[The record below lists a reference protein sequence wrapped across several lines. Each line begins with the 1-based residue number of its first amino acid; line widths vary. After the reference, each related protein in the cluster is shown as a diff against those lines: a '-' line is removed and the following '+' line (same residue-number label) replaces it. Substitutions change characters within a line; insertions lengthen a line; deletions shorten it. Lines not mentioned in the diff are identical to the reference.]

1 MQKCNSADMDD
12 SENTG
17 FMGRGIK
24 MMNIIIPM
32 TGYGSRF
39 VAAGYRELK
48 PFIPVMGKPII
59 EWIVKGMYP
68 KDVHF
73 IFVCRGEHLQKD
85 PSMREKLLGLAPK
98 ADIVVI
104 EDWVKKGP
112 VYDVLR
118 AYRALCA
125 AKENEKA
132 ADGANEVQAEKDR
145 AATDHLGGVRV
156 EKNVTE
162 AFHIEDGCIINY
174 CDFYMTWDF
183 HAFAREAETR
193 GCDGAVPCYTGF
205 HPNLLPQKNFYA
217 SCLTDAEDNLIEI
230 REKYS
235 FEKDKTK
242 AKHSPGVYYFKNGS
256 IMEKYCRILTEHEE
270 CAINGEYY
278 ASLPYNFMVQDGL
291 KVWVPTNVDYFCQW
305 GTPEDLREFV
315 YWTDLLVDNNGKER
329 CGSGQQEKL
338 TETLDTAEAVKNECG
353 RDGNIGTTKAARG
366 RILIPMAGA
375 GQRFAD
381 AGYRVHKPAIPT
393 IDRYDGTEK
402 PMVVCATKDLPG
414 VACDGSNVIY
424 VDRTF
429 HRDDGVEDA
438 IRAYYEK
445 ARFITIDRLTEGQ
458 ACTCMLAKD
467 CLDPEEELL
476 IAGCDN
482 GMDIDGA
489 AFEETKRTCDCIVF
503 TYRHNEA
510 VLQDPNAY
518 GWMFADEEGNI
529 TGTSI
534 KKAISDTPME
544 DPAVVA
550 TFWFRKAKVFLEA
563 TEKMI
568 RENDRINGEF
578 YVDQTVK
585 HVLDLGYRAKIFDI
599 DRYVGWGTPADYEG
613 YQKTYAYFRAFLERE
628 GLNAL

>member
-1 MQKCNSADMDD
+1 
-12 SENTG
+12 
-17 FMGRGIK
+17 
-24 MMNIIIPM
+24 MNIFIPM

-48 PFIPVMGKPII
+48 PFIPVMGKPVI

-68 KDVHF
+68 EDVQF
-73 IFVCRGEHLQKD
+73 IFVCRGKHLRND
-85 PSMREKLLGLAPK
+85 PSMKGKLLALAPG
-98 ADIVVI
+98 AIIVTI

-125 AKENEKA
+125 AE
-132 ADGANEVQAEKDR
+132 G
-145 AATDHLGGVRV
+145 
-156 EKNVTE
+156 
-162 AFHIEDGCIINY
+162 FHREDGCIINY

-183 HAFAREAETR
+183 QMFAREATAR
-193 GCDGAVPCYTGF
+193 DCDGAVPCYTGF
-205 HPNLLPQKNFYA
+205 HPNLLPQNNFYA
-217 SCLTDAEDNLIEI
+217 SCLTDAEDNLVEI

-235 FEKDKTK
+235 FEQDKTK
-242 AKHSPGVYYFKNGS
+242 AKHSPGVYYFKNGAV
-256 IMEKYCRILTEHEE
+256 MEKYCQILTEHEE

-278 ASLPYNFMVQDGL
+278 ASLPYNFMVEDGL
-291 KVWVPTNVDYFCQW
+291 KVWVPTDVPYFCQW
-305 GTPEDLREFV
+305 GTPEDMREFV
-315 YWTDLLVDNNGKER
+315 YWTDLILQIKGHTTERAPKQCRNGK
-329 CGSGQQEKL
+329 
-338 TETLDTAEAVKNECG
+338 
-353 RDGNIGTTKAARG
+353 
-366 RILIPMAGA
+366 ILIPMAGA

-414 VACDGSNVIY
+414 VAADGSNVIY

-429 HRDDGVEDA
+429 HREDGVEDA

-445 ARFITIDRLTEGQ
+445 AQFITIDRLTEGQ

-467 CLDPEEELL
+467 YLDPEEELL

-482 GMDIDGA
+482 GMDIDRA
-489 AFEETKRTCDCIVF
+489 AFEETKRACDCIVF

-510 VLQDPNAY
+510 VLQNPNAY
-518 GWMFADEEGNI
+518 GWMLTDEAGNI

-550 TFWFRKAKVFLEA
+550 TFWFRKAKVFFDA

-585 HVLDLGYRAKIFDI
+585 HVIDLGYRAKIFDI
-599 DRYVGWGTPADYEG
+599 NRYVGWGTPADYEG
-613 YQKTYAYFRAFLERE
+613 YQNTFAYFKAFLMRE
-628 GLNAL
+628 GLILAEK

>member
-1 MQKCNSADMDD
+1 
-12 SENTG
+12 
-17 FMGRGIK
+17 
-24 MMNIIIPM
+24 MNIFIPM

-48 PFIPVMGKPII
+48 PFIPVMGKPVI

-68 KDVHF
+68 ESVHF

-85 PSMREKLLGLAPK
+85 PSMKDKLLALAPT
-98 ADIVVI
+98 ADIVTI

-125 AKENEKA
+125 SNENNAEDGSDGVKIEENA
-132 ADGANEVQAEKDR
+132 ASAGFQR
-145 AATDHLGGVRV
+145 
-156 EKNVTE
+156 
-162 AFHIEDGCIINY
+162 EDGCIINY

-183 HAFAREAETR
+183 QAFAKEAKTR
-193 GCDGAVPCYTGF
+193 NCDGAVPCYTGF

-217 SCLTDAEDNLIEI
+217 SCLTDGEDNLIEI

-242 AKHSPGVYYFKNGS
+242 AKHSPGVYYFRDGAV
-256 IMEKYCRILTEHEE
+256 MEKYCQILTEHEE

-278 ASLPYNFMVQDGL
+278 ASLPYNFMVRDGL
-291 KVWVPTNVDYFCQW
+291 KVWVPTDVPYFCQW
-305 GTPEDLREFV
+305 GTPEDMREFV
-315 YWTDLLVDNNGKER
+315 YWTDLLLRNKQDESEDVTKCGLAQQKKRIEMSSLRAGK
-329 CGSGQQEKL
+329 
-338 TETLDTAEAVKNECG
+338 
-353 RDGNIGTTKAARG
+353 
-366 RILIPMAGA
+366 ILIPMAGA

-393 IDRYDGTEK
+393 IDRFDGTKK

-414 VACDGSNVIY
+414 VAADGSNVIY

-429 HRDDGVEDA
+429 HRADGVEDA
-438 IRAYYEK
+438 IKAYYEK
-445 ARFITIDRLTEGQ
+445 AQFITIDRLTEGQ

-482 GMDIDGA
+482 GMDIDRT
-489 AFEETKRTCDCIVF
+489 AFEEMKQTCDCIVF

-510 VLQDPNAY
+510 VLQNPNAY
-518 GWMFADEEGNI
+518 GWMLTDEAGNI

-550 TFWFRKAKVFLEA
+550 TFWFKRAKVFFDA

-613 YQKTYAYFRAFLERE
+613 YQNTYAYFKTFLMHE
-628 GLNAL
+628 GIISAEK

>member
-1 MQKCNSADMDD
+1 
-12 SENTG
+12 
-17 FMGRGIK
+17 
-24 MMNIIIPM
+24 M

-68 KDVHF
+68 ADVHF

-85 PSMREKLLGLAPK
+85 PSMKERLLALAPE
-98 ADIVVI
+98 ATIVTI

-125 AKENEKA
+125 AQTNGG
-132 ADGANEVQAEKDR
+132 ADGSFD
-145 AATDHLGGVRV
+145 GVRI
-156 EKNVTE
+156 ENNTAAKDFHRE
-162 AFHIEDGCIINY
+162 AGCIINY
-174 CDFYMTWDF
+174 CDFYMSWDF
-183 HAFAREAETR
+183 RAFAKEAAVR
-193 GCDGAVPCYTGF
+193 DCDGAVPCYTGF

-217 SCLTDAEDNLIEI
+217 SCLTDEEDNLVET

-242 AKHSPGVYYFKNGS
+242 AKHSPGVYYFKSGAV
-256 IMEKYCRILTEHEE
+256 MEKYCQILTEHEE

-278 ASLPYNFMVQDGL
+278 ASLPYNFMVRDGL
-291 KVWVPTNVDYFCQW
+291 KVWVPANVDYFCQW

-315 YWTDLLVDNNGKER
+315 YWTDLLIYKH
-329 CGSGQQEKL
+329 
-338 TETLDTAEAVKNECG
+338 AKNETG
-353 RDGNIGTTKAARG
+353 QKAGAG
-366 RILIPMAGA
+366 KILIPMAGA

-393 IDRYDGTEK
+393 IDRYDGREK

-414 VACDGSNVIY
+414 VAEDGSNVIY

-429 HRDDGVEDA
+429 HREDGVEDA

-445 ARFITIDRLTEGQ
+445 AQFITVDRLTEGQ

-467 CLDPEEELL
+467 SLDPEAELL

-510 VLQDPNAY
+510 VLQNPNAY
-518 GWMFADEEGNI
+518 GWMLADGEGNI

-534 KKAISDTPME
+534 KKAVSDTPME

-550 TFWFRKAKVFLEA
+550 TFWFKRAKVFLEA

-599 DRYVGWGTPADYEG
+599 DRYVGWGTPVDYEG
-613 YQKTYAYFRAFLERE
+613 YQNTYAYFRAFLERE
-628 GLNAL
+628 RMIPAVKR

>member
-1 MQKCNSADMDD
+1 
-12 SENTG
+12 
-17 FMGRGIK
+17 
-24 MMNIIIPM
+24 MNIFIPM

-48 PFIPVMGKPII
+48 PFISVMGKPVI

-68 KDVHF
+68 DNVHF

-85 PSMREKLLGLAPK
+85 PSIREKLLALAPT
-98 ADIVVI
+98 ADIVTI
-104 EDWVKKGP
+104 ERWIKKGP

-118 AYRALCA
+118 AYRELCA
-125 AKENEKA
+125 
-132 ADGANEVQAEKDR
+132 D
-145 AATDHLGGVRV
+145 
-156 EKNVTE
+156 KN
-162 AFHIEDGCIINY
+162 FHREDGCIINY
-174 CDFYMTWDF
+174 CDFYMAWDF
-183 HAFAREAETR
+183 EAYAKEAEAR
-193 GCDGAVPCYTGF
+193 DCDGAVPCYTGF

-217 SCLTDAEDNLIEI
+217 SCLTDAEDNLVEI

-242 AKHSPGVYYFKNGS
+242 AKHSPGVYYFKDGAV
-256 IMEKYCRILTEHEE
+256 MEKYCQILTEHEE

-278 ASLPYNFMVQDGL
+278 ASLPYNFMVKDGL
-291 KVWVPTNVDYFCQW
+291 KVWVPTDVPYFCQW
-305 GTPEDLREFV
+305 GTPEDMREFV
-315 YWTDLLVDNNGKER
+315 YWTDLLLRSEKSRMAEKAAAVTVKKEFMAKE
-329 CGSGQQEKL
+329 SAVNTNVGQQKKL
-338 TETLDTAEAVKNECG
+338 TKVSDKCAGKV
-353 RDGNIGTTKAARG
+353 
-366 RILIPMAGA
+366 LIPMAGA

-414 VACDGSNVIY
+414 VAADGSNVIY

-429 HRDDGVEDA
+429 HREDGVEDA

-445 ARFITIDRLTEGQ
+445 AQFITIDRLTEGQ
-458 ACTCMLAKD
+458 ACTCMLAKEY
-467 CLDPEEELL
+467 LDPEEELL

-482 GMDIDGA
+482 GMDIDQT
-489 AFEETKRTCDCIVF
+489 AFEETKQTCDCIVF

-510 VLQDPNAY
+510 VLQNPNAY
-518 GWMFADEEGNI
+518 GWMLTDEEGTI

-550 TFWFRKAKVFLEA
+550 TFWFKRAKIFLDA

-613 YQKTYAYFRAFLERE
+613 YQNTYAYFKAFLMRE
-628 GLNAL
+628 GLISAEK